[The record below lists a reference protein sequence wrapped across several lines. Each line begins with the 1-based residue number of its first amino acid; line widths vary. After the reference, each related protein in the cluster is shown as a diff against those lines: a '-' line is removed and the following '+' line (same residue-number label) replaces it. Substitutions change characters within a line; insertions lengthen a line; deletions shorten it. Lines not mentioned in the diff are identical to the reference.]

1 MASPRSRLVTIGAS
15 LAAVYVVW
23 GSTFLVIRVA
33 LESFP
38 PLLMAGIRFVIAG
51 VALFALARARGA
63 AMPTRRQWAACAVT
77 GVLLVASNAALV
89 FAEGSVPSGVAA
101 MVMATIPMWM
111 AIFGQLWGD
120 RTRAG
125 EWLGLALGLAGVG
138 MLHFGGALGSS
149 SIGAIICFLAPVS
162 WAMGSVWSRHLPLPG
177 GMIQS
182 AAQMTIGGAVVL
194 LVGFARGERLTSLPS
209 ATGFGAMAYLIVL
222 GSIVT
227 FSAYGHLLRE
237 VRPSVATSYAYV
249 NPIVALAI
257 GAAFGGERVGTSAMV
272 ALALTL
278 SGVVLLARSKKKLT
292 TSPPPRPALPAPSAA
307 CEQRA

>member
-1 MASPRSRLVTIGAS
+1 MRTPSPRLVTIGAA
-15 LAAVYVVW
+15 LAAVYLVW
-23 GSTFLVIRVA
+23 GSTFLVIRIA

-38 PLLMAGIRFVIAG
+38 PLLMAGIRFVVAG
-51 VALFALARARGA
+51 GALFAVAWMRGV
-63 AMPTRRQWAACAVT
+63 AMPTLRQWGACAVT

-111 AIFGQLWGD
+111 AIFGHLWGD
-120 RTRAG
+120 RTRAA
-125 EWLGLALGLAGVG
+125 EWMGLVLGLAGVAL
-138 MLHFGGALGSS
+138 LHFGGALGSS
-149 SIGAIICFLAPVS
+149 SLGALVCFLAPVS
-162 WAMGSVWSRHLPLPG
+162 WAIGSVWGRHLPLPG

-182 AAQMTIGGAVVL
+182 ATQMTVGGVVVL
-194 LVGFARGERLTSLPS
+194 FVGFARGERMTSMPD
-209 ATGFGAMAYLIVL
+209 ATGVGALAYLIVL

-227 FSAYGHLLRE
+227 FSAYGFLLRE

-257 GAAFGGERVGTSAMV
+257 GAAFGGERVGTTAMV

-278 SGVVLLARSKKKLT
+278 SGVILLARSRTKVT
-292 TSPPPRPALPAPSAA
+292 PSPRLRPTPPAPSDA